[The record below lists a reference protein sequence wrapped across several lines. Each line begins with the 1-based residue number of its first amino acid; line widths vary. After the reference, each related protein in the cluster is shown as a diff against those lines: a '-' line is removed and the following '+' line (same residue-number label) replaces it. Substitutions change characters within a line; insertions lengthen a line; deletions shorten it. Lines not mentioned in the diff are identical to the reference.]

1 MAFDRLLQTIREN
14 ADQLIDIFVLAVR
27 DGVPRYSLLPGPD
40 LRESLRG
47 MLLGFAATLTAGDR
61 SEVHRRFMEA
71 AERRAAQGFSTSDY
85 LKASFVVSSTLQ
97 IELRR
102 LAANDPALMREIDAA
117 SPILV
122 DLTSVAA
129 STFVDRL
136 SRQLHAKNA
145 ELHRL
150 NQQLAAHQ
158 RAIQL
163 EVNEA
168 QRQLAAADEF
178 NHRVIQSLSSG
189 LFATDRATG
198 KITMFSSRLTEIT
211 GIQAEEALGR
221 EVAEAFGSVKGID
234 PQALIEQVKQSG
246 SIPLTKMYITTRDGA
261 NKAVYVRAQTMLDEA
276 GDAAGT
282 VVLVD
287 DVSEREFI
295 LDSFSRYVS
304 KDLVRRLL
312 ARAEPLG
319 LEGERRS
326 CTILFADVRGFTS
339 LAEGQDPEAVHR
351 LLNVY
356 FRLMID
362 SILGAG
368 GFIDKFV
375 GDKVM
380 ALFTDGDAAHHASAA
395 LVAAVAI
402 KKGLLALNK
411 EREAQ
416 GLPSMEIGIG
426 VNTGEVLLG
435 NIGSDLRMEFTAIGY
450 PVNIADRLQHLARV
464 GEILV
469 GEPTAVLAGRTAE
482 MRDRGD
488 LAVRGRKGTIRVF
501 ELFMPTPDGEPPTSP

>member
-1 MAFDRLLQTIREN
+1 MGFDRLQHVIREN
-14 ADQLIDIFVLAVR
+14 AERLVDAFVVAVR
-27 DGVPRYSLLPGPD
+27 HSVPRYELLPGPD
-40 LRESLRG
+40 LRESLAG
-47 MLLGFAATLTAGDR
+47 MLWGFAATLEEGDR
-61 SEVHRRFMEA
+61 TEVQQRFVEA
-71 AERRAAQGFSTSDY
+71 AERRAGQGFSTSDY
-85 LKASFVVSSTLQ
+85 MKAAFVVSSTLQ

-102 LAANDPALMREIDAA
+102 LSSSDPVLLRELDAA

-122 DLTSVAA
+122 ELTTSAA
-129 STFVDRL
+129 TTFVDRL

-150 NQQLAAHQ
+150 NQQLLAHQ

-178 NHRVIQSLSSG
+178 NHRVIESLSSG

-198 KITMFSSRLTEIT
+198 KITIFSSRLSEIT
-211 GIQAEEALGR
+211 GIQPEEALGR
-221 EVAEAFGSVKGID
+221 PIGEAFAPIKGID
-234 PQALIEQVKQSG
+234 PPALIERVKQSG
-246 SIPLTKMYITTRDGA
+246 SIPLTKMHITTKGGA
-261 NKAVYVRAQTMLDEA
+261 HKAVYVRAQSLLDEN
-276 GDAAGT
+276 GDAVGT
-282 VVLVD
+282 VILVD
-287 DVSEREFI
+287 DISERELL

-326 CTILFADVRGFTS
+326 CTILFADVRGFTA

-380 ALFTDGDAAHHASAA
+380 ALFTDGEPAHHASAA
-395 LVAAVAI
+395 LDAAVAI
-402 KKGLLALNK
+402 RRGLAVLNG
-411 EREAQ
+411 ERQAQ
-416 GLPSMEIGIG
+416 GLPSMEIGVG

-435 NIGSDLRMEFTAIGY
+435 NIGSDLRMEFTAIGD
-450 PVNIADRLQHLARV
+450 PVNVADRLQNMARV

-469 GEPTAVLAGRTAE
+469 GESTATLADRTGD

-488 LAVRGRKGTIRVF
+488 LSIRGRQGTVRVF
-501 ELFMPTPDGEPPTSP
+501 ELLVNPPTP